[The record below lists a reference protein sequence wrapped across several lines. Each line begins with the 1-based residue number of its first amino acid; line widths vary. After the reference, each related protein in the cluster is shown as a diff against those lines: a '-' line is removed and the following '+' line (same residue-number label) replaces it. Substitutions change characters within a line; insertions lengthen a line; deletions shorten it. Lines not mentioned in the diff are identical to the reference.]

1 MAIKDKRKEVD
12 NAIIEMLETSF
23 PNVTWVKIFKGFQ
36 REKGVSGSLVNN
48 KIDFQYDAKNQCVA
62 TANYTIIIADPNNMD
77 TVDSI
82 ADEVFELLDNDDL
95 DGTVTI
101 GEVKR
106 IAYASAPTKAE
117 AGAVLI
123 DYEVKYYV

>member
-12 NAIIEMLETSF
+12 NAIIDMLKTNF
-23 PNVTWVKIFKGFQ
+23 HDVTWVKIFKGFQ